1 MRPTFGRE
9 YIENEFQRIGDGL
22 SAPLTVYLIGG
33 GAMSLRDLKGA
44 TKDIDLVVP
53 DGDAYGQLWAVLMDL
68 GYAEVQSLDPDY
80 RALGATSCVENDDG
94 CRLDI
99 FNQQVA
105 NKLVLTDGMQER
117 SEPFL
122 DTDRLTVR
130 LVSNEDIF
138 LFKAIAGRDDDIEDM
153 NMLVQAGLDYD
164 VVRDELEA
172 QIERLGDDQFA
183 TFANEALLGIAD
195 SAREPASMALFADE
209 GKGSGITS
217 SIGIRG
223 LVWRPGAL
231 LAPLLGGYLMDS
243 VGMAWVFLVGGGTA
257 LIGVVT
263 FLGIISQRFG
273 IRELARW

>member
-1 MRPTFGRE
+1 
-9 YIENEFQRIGDGL
+9 
-22 SAPLTVYLIGG
+22 
-33 GAMSLRDLKGA
+33 MSLRDLKGA

-68 GYAEVQSLDPDY
+68 GYAEVQSLGPDY

-105 NKLVLTDGMQER
+105 NKLVLTDGMEER

-164 VVRDELEA
+164 VVKDELEG
-172 QIERLGDDQFA
+172 QIDRLDDDQFA
-183 TFANEALLGIAD
+183 TFANGALIDLEERYGVTTPIEQ
-195 SAREPASMALFADE
+195 RVQELTE
-209 GKGSGITS
+209 QYY
-217 SIGIRG
+217 RG
-223 LVWRPGAL
+223 LEVLQVLDEP
-231 LAPLLGGYLMDS
+231 MTVD
-243 VGMAWVFLVGGGTA
+243 
-257 LIGVVT
+257 
-263 FLGIISQRFG
+263 
-273 IRELARW
+273 ELAAELELDTDEVRDRIAYLAMFDRVLRDDGTVRSRE

>member
-22 SAPLTVYLIGG
+22 SEPLTVYLIGG
-33 GAMSLRDLKGA
+33 GAMSLRDLKEA

-53 DGDAYGQLWAVLMDL
+53 DGDAHGQLWSVLIDL
-68 GYAEVQSLDPDY
+68 GYAEVLSLDPAY

-105 NKLVLTDGMQER
+105 NKLVLTDGMAER
-117 SEPFL
+117 SEPFF
-122 DTDRLTVR
+122 DMDRLTVR

-164 VVRDELEA
+164 IVEAELDA
-172 QIERLGDDQFA
+172 QIDRLDDDQFA
-183 TFANEALLGIAD
+183 TFANEALVELEERYGVTTPIEE
-195 SAREPASMALFADE
+195 RIQELTE
-209 GKGSGITS
+209 QYY
-217 SIGIRG
+217 RG
-223 LVWRPGAL
+223 LEVLQVLDEP
-231 LAPLLGGYLMDS
+231 MIVD
-243 VGMAWVFLVGGGTA
+243 
-257 LIGVVT
+257 
-263 FLGIISQRFG
+263 
-273 IRELARW
+273 ELAAELELDTDEVRDRIAYLATFDRVRRDGNTVCPVE

>member
-1 MRPTFGRE
+1 MRPTFGRK
-9 YIENEFQRIGDGL
+9 YIEDEFQRIGDGL
-22 SAPLTVYLIGG
+22 SEPLTVFLIGG

-68 GYAEVQSLDPDY
+68 RYTEVQSLDPDY

-122 DTDRLTVR
+122 NTDRLTVR

-153 NMLVQAGLDYD
+153 NMLVQTGLGYD
-164 VVRDELEA
+164 VVQDELEA

-183 TFANEALLGIAD
+183 TFANEALMELEERYGVTTPVE
-195 SAREPASMALFADE
+195 ARVQEL
-209 GKGSGITS
+209 TNRYY
-217 SIGIRG
+217 RG
-223 LVWRPGAL
+223 LEVLQAL
-231 LAPLLGGYLMDS
+231 DEPMTVDELVANLGLELDAVRDRLTYLEKFDR
-243 VGMAWVFLVGGGTA
+243 VRQNGDIVCPV
-257 LIGVVT
+257 
-263 FLGIISQRFG
+263 
-273 IRELARW
+273 E

>member
-22 SAPLTVYLIGG
+22 SEPLTVYLIGG

-122 DTDRLTVR
+122 DTDRLTVQ
-130 LVSNEDIF
+130 LVSNEDVF

-153 NMLVQAGLDYD
+153 NMLVQTGLDYG
-164 VVRDELEA
+164 VVQDELGA

-183 TFANEALLGIAD
+183 TFANEALIELEERYGVTTPVE
-195 SAREPASMALFADE
+195 ARVQEL
-209 GKGSGITS
+209 TNRYY
-217 SIGIRG
+217 RG
-223 LVWRPGAL
+223 LEVLQAL
-231 LAPLLGGYLMDS
+231 DEPMTVDELVANLGLELDAVRDRLTYLEKFDR
-243 VGMAWVFLVGGGTA
+243 VRQNGDIVCPV
-257 LIGVVT
+257 
-263 FLGIISQRFG
+263 
-273 IRELARW
+273 E

>member
-22 SAPLTVYLIGG
+22 SEPLTVYLIGG

-105 NKLVLTDGMQER
+105 NKLVLTDGMAER

-164 VVRDELEA
+164 VEEELET
-172 QIERLGDDQFA
+172 QIDRIGDDQSA
-183 TFANEALLGIAD
+183 TFANEALVELEERYSVTTPIED
-195 SAREPASMALFADE
+195 RVQELTDRYY
-209 GKGSGITS
+209 
-217 SIGIRG
+217 RG
-223 LVWRPGAL
+223 LEVLQALDDPMTVDELELNAEEVRDRIAYLSTFNRVSRKGDTVRP
-231 LAPLLGGYLMDS
+231 
-243 VGMAWVFLVGGGTA
+243 V
-257 LIGVVT
+257 
-263 FLGIISQRFG
+263 
-273 IRELARW
+273 E